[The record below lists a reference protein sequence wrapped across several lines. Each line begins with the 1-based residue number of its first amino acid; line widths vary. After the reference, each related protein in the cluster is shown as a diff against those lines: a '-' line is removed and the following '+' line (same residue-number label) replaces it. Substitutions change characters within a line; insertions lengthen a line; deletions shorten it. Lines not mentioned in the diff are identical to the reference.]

1 MKTEE
6 VKLLTYNPFWGKEIL
21 KHFINGSSEKK
32 VSLNLSFLVFPIILN
47 DSSRSILSSARNDS
61 TLESSFLNNSF
72 GKIALGGIEKRYE
85 IFKDLTHKS
94 IVLSCQEK
102 SLLIENETINLN
114 CEIDYKKENDFFIK
128 EYFRAAHYLGII
140 FSNAN
145 SELDIFL
152 KLRIRE
158 I

>member
-6 VKLLTYNPFWGKEIL
+6 VKLLAYNPFWGKEIL

-32 VSLNLSFLVFPIILN
+32 VNLNLSFLVFPIILN
-47 DSSRSILSSARNDS
+47 DSSRNILSSARNNS
-61 TLESSFLNNSF
+61 TLESSFLDNTF
-72 GKIALGGIEKRYE
+72 GRIALVGLEKRYE
-85 IFKDLTHKS
+85 IFKDLTYKS
-94 IVLSCQEK
+94 IILLCQEK

-114 CEIDYKKENDFFIK
+114 CEIDYKKEKDFFIK

-145 SELDIFL
+145 CELDIFL
-152 KLRIRE
+152 KLRIRD